1 MLQFEIPGDPIHV
14 TYGYSGVAG
23 VFLAVF
29 DNRLQHASDKVNAVT
44 KAIGV
49 CDGGG
54 SYFDLHTG
62 PDGFGM
68 KVDHATMAVFLK
80 RYGVSEAQIRALP
93 LDVPKPNHE
102 KSGNRCVICE
112 MKTSKI
118 CSRCNQ
124 IYFCSK
130 ECLMKGWPTHKVFCG
145 LVGTKPISKKDIQAL
160 LLPQN
165 SKEPKFVRLPIRI
178 VHGLDEED
186 PYQVV
191 ESSCYIDGIE
201 GTFRSDFF
209 PRQDPTWESAY
220 HILYKDDF
228 LTDSSCE
235 ENECL
240 KSLVFPYAKSIY
252 GEHSNQRE
260 RSNRGPPI
268 YFRGNLLVIKAEKMN
283 YPRCSDNTYLD
294 VTKSD
299 TSRIMK
305 LLYEV
310 NLAYAAR
317 QTAERN
323 ASILA
328 AFSLDR

>member
-29 DNRLQHASDKVNAVT
+29 DNRLQYDEHASDKVNAVT

-102 KSGNRCVICE
+102 KSGNRCAICE

-130 ECLMKGWPTHKVFCG
+130 ECLMKGWPTHK
-145 LVGTKPISKKDIQAL
+145 
-160 LLPQN
+160 N

-252 GEHSNQRE
+252 GEHINQRE

-268 YFRGNLLVIKAEKMN
+268 YFRGNLLVIKAEKMK
-283 YPRCSDNTYLD
+283 YPWCSDNTYLD

-299 TSRIMK
+299 TARIMK

-323 ASILA
+323 ASILLA